1 MENKWQTK
9 NGFNAQGI
17 TLETSIQS
25 IDSLSTKLTVP
36 WCNMNSKIDFR

>member
-17 TLETSIQS
+17 KLKPVFNP
-25 IDSLSTKLTVP
+25 STAKAP
-36 WCNMNSKIDFR
+36 S